1 MYNASKYSTR
11 LAIAIMYWA
20 ATVTEE
26 LEQINSHYLSN
37 TCMYIQM
44 NLGLSYYVLACAQ
57 KVSHATKSKVIQTG
71 PANSLN
77 QVLCA

>member
-37 TCMYIQM
+37 TCMYTDEFRAKLLRTCMRTESQ
-44 NLGLSYYVLACAQ
+44 SCD
-57 KVSHATKSKVIQTG
+57 KE
-71 PANSLN
+71 
-77 QVLCA
+77 